1 MHVVA
6 HGSATRCSWS
16 TTAVLF
22 KVSSMPSHSHRTL
35 WASCTTGAAWFRTLL
50 VGVLILAF
58 AAGCGGGHTGHSP
71 ASNQPLLTAEA
82 FAQPLADLTNV
93 MVDDIFSP
101 PLAARAYA
109 YACLAAWET
118 FVLAE
123 GASPAAAAGSSKAPA
138 AGSSAASAAASP
150 RSLAGLLNG
159 FEPLPI
165 NVPPGADPRLSASLA
180 FYRVGGE
187 LVFSE
192 VDLAVADSAFRAEQA
207 ARFDE
212 AVFRASDSLAAL
224 VAAALRPYRNADL
237 YRETR
242 SLPRYQFSREPG
254 FWMPTAPGYFD
265 AVEPNW
271 GRIRPF
277 ALDSAAQFRPQPPTA
292 YNPSPASA
300 FYAEMQEVYETSR
313 ALTDEQK
320 LMANFWDC
328 NPFYLEVQGHFN
340 YSTKKISPGA
350 HWMGIASI
358 ACQDAGLA
366 YREALWVHT
375 VLALALHDAFVSC
388 WEEKYHSQ
396 YIRPETAINKLLDPK
411 WVPLLQ
417 TPPFP
422 EYTSG
427 HSVASSAAAH
437 VLTTML
443 GARAFTDSVE
453 VPYGLPARAFAS
465 FEEAALEASVSRM
478 YGGIHFRPAVE
489 RGVTQGR
496 AVGAHLAGRIGL
508 EAIPGSVAAVY

>member
-1 MHVVA
+1 MRNRSFRA
-6 HGSATRCSWS
+6 ISASF
-16 TTAVLF
+16 A
-22 KVSSMPSHSHRTL
+22 K
-35 WASCTTGAAWFRTLL
+35 GAARFRT
-50 VGVLILAF
+50 VCFGAAAIFF
-58 AAGCGGGHTGHSP
+58 AAGCGGAERSHLS
-71 ASNQPLLTAEA
+71 AADQPVLTAEA
-82 FAQPLADLTNV
+82 LYTPLSAMTNV

-109 YACLAAWET
+109 YACLSAWEAY
-118 FVLAE
+118 VLAE
-123 GASPAAAAGSSKAPA
+123 NAAAADNPDGSSTLASSGSNADNNPA
-138 AGSSAASAAASP
+138 NSLAASGPSQ
-150 RSLAGLLNG
+150 SLAGKLNG
-159 FEPLPI
+159 LEPLQI
-165 NVPPGADPRLSASLA
+165 SVPPGADPRLSASLA
-180 FYRVGGE
+180 FYRVGAE

-192 VDLAVADSAFRAEQA
+192 DDLAQAQQAFREAQRS
-207 ARFDE
+207 RFDE

-224 VAAALRPYRNADL
+224 VAQALRPYRNADQ
-237 YRETR
+237 YGETR

-271 GRIRPF
+271 GKIRPF
-277 ALDSAAQFRPQPPTA
+277 AMDSAAQFRPQPPTP
-292 YNPSPASA
+292 YSPSPGTA
-300 FYAEMQEVYETSR
+300 FYAEMKEVYETSR

-350 HWMGIASI
+350 HWMGIASTV
-358 ACQDAGLA
+358 CEDAALP

-396 YIRPETAINKLLDPK
+396 YIRPETAINNLMDPK

-427 HSVASSAAAH
+427 HSVASSAAAY
-437 VLTTML
+437 VLTQML

-453 VPYGLPARAFAS
+453 VPYGLPARSFSS
-465 FEEAALEASVSRM
+465 FEAAALEASLSRM

-489 RGVTQGR
+489 VGVTQGR
-496 AVGAHLAGRIGL
+496 AVGAQLAARIGL
-508 EAIPGSVAAVY
+508 KAMATPVAAAY